1 MPRYRERRWPKITA
15 AYAVFVIVLAAI
27 TAFAHETVA
36 EKNQATVIRL
46 AVAVLVAVVLIHLR
60 SYFRGDPLW
69 DPPSEFAD
77 ALIRETPAPKIDPSF
92 AKLREEIVHSLAS
105 RSVFENVLWP
115 RLRALMRARLGDE
128 DLLTPPTLRRAARRG
143 PSHQT
148 LAALIDRIEKK

>member
-1 MPRYRERRWPKITA
+1 VPRYRERRWPKITA

-36 EKNQATVIRL
+36 EKNQATVIRM

-77 ALIRETPAPKIDPSF
+77 ALIRETPAPKIDSSF

-115 RLRALMRARLGDE
+115 RLRALARARLGDE
-128 DLLTPPTLRRAARRG
+128 DLLIPPTLRRAERRG
-143 PSHQT
+143 PSRQA
-148 LAALIDRIEKK
+148 LAALIDRIEGK